1 MPGTSV
7 GFQGV
12 LGSVILV
19 SGWLSM
25 LGCMGLYM
33 AEAQQRM
40 YVETRLDALTGLD
53 NRRSMEEMAER
64 EVHWAAQSGAPLS
77 LLMIDADH
85 FKQLNDTWGHS
96 LGDKALQAMAQALVE
111 SVRSGGRVARM
122 GGEEFAVLLP
132 HTDAAAAM
140 VVSERLRRTVEEL
153 RVMEGD
159 EVAPLTVS
167 IGVSLRAEGEASWTE
182 MLRRA
187 DIALYRAK
195 REGRNRVVL
204 AGEKEAMPPVGF
216 TAGLRTRA
224 RWMRGYSLATL
235 TQSAERGR
243 PSAQDE
249 RLLQGEPQD
258 AAGVS

>member
-1 MPGTSV
+1 
-7 GFQGV
+7 
-12 LGSVILV
+12 
-19 SGWLSM
+19 
-25 LGCMGLYM
+25 
-33 AEAQQRM
+33 
-40 YVETRLDALTGLD
+40 
-53 NRRSMEEMAER
+53 
-64 EVHWAAQSGAPLS
+64 
-77 LLMIDADH
+77 
-85 FKQLNDTWGHS
+85 
-96 LGDKALQAMAQALVE
+96 
-111 SVRSGGRVARM
+111 
-122 GGEEFAVLLP
+122 
-132 HTDAAAAM
+132 
-140 VVSERLRRTVEEL
+140 
-153 RVMEGD
+153 
-159 EVAPLTVS
+159 
-167 IGVSLRAEGEASWTE
+167 LRAEGEASWTE

-243 PSAQDE
+243 PSTQDE